1 MASVQSYD
9 YVIIGAGS
17 AGCVLANR
25 LTEDRD
31 TTVLVLEAG
40 GWDRDPWI
48 HIPLAW
54 GKILTNR
61 LHDWMYFTEPEPNLA
76 GRRIEC
82 ARGKVIGGSSSIN
95 AMTYSRGHRR
105 DYDRWAMNGLPS
117 WSYAHALP
125 YFKKQE
131 TWEDGPSAHRGGDGP
146 LGTCWSTF
154 EDPLAEAYT
163 AANRTAG
170 LKWNP
175 DLNSGNNEGIGRN
188 QNTIRDGRRC
198 SAAAAYLRPAMR
210 RPNLTVEARAL
221 VSRIVLDRSR
231 AVGVEYRRAGG
242 THTVRARREVLL
254 AGGVV
259 NSPQILMLSGIGDPD
274 ALSAAGVKPAV
285 ELRGVGR
292 NLQDHVTAMIAFSR
306 KPPSGT
312 VHKSMRLDRIA
323 VALAD
328 TYLLGGTSVASDI
341 PGGMASFAKVMPD
354 SNVPDVQLLLAGAPL
369 TAHPYFRPFRQP
381 YMDGFGGRVVML
393 HPESRGE
400 LVLSSA
406 DPGVPIRIRQNFM
419 STERE
424 WKTLRAGLR
433 LMHDVMMKPDM
444 APFVANELNPVFAS
458 DASLDEHIRNTAITL
473 HHPLGTC
480 KMGRETD
487 EMAVVDPHLR
497 VRGVEQLRVVD
508 ASVMPDL
515 ISGNINAPVMMIAE
529 KAADMIRGQPTLAP
543 LNS

>member
-1 MASVQSYD
+1 MAVGKSYD
-9 YVIIGAGS
+9 YIIIGAGS

-31 TTVLVLEAG
+31 TRVLVLEAG

-61 LHDWMYFTEPEPNLA
+61 LHDWMYFTEPEANLG

-82 ARGKVIGGSSSIN
+82 ARGKVVGGSSSIN
-95 AMTYSRGHRR
+95 AMTYSRGHRG
-105 DYDRWAMNGLPS
+105 DYDRWAANGLPS

-163 AANRTAG
+163 AASQATGIR
-170 LKWNP
+170 WNS
-175 DLNSGNNEGIGRN
+175 DLNGGDNEGIGRN
-188 QNTIRDGRRC
+188 QNTIREGRRC
-198 SAAAAYLRPAMR
+198 SAAVAYLRPAMA
-210 RPNLTVEARAL
+210 RPNLTVEVGAL
-221 VSRIVLDRSR
+221 VSRIVLDKNR
-231 AVGVEYRRAGG
+231 AAGVEYRKGG
-242 THTVRARREVLL
+242 ATTTVRAHREVLL
-254 AGGVV
+254 AGGVI
-259 NSPQILMLSGIGDPD
+259 NSPQLLMLSGIGDPD
-274 ALSAAGVKPAV
+274 ALRAAGVRPQVA
-285 ELRGVGR
+285 LRGVGH
-292 NLQDHVTAMIAFSR
+292 NLQDHVTAMIGFER
-306 KPPSGT
+306 KAPAGT
-312 VHKSMRLDRIA
+312 VHRSMRLDRIA
-323 VALAD
+323 IALAD

-354 SNVPDVQLLLAGAPL
+354 SAVPDVQLLLAGAPL
-369 TAHPYFRPFRQP
+369 TAHPYLKPFRQP
-381 YMDGFGGRVVML
+381 YQDAFGGRVIML

-400 LVLSSA
+400 LVLASA
-406 DPGVPIRIRQNFM
+406 DPATPIRIRQNFM
-419 STERE
+419 STGRE
-424 WKTLRAGLR
+424 WQTLRAGMR
-433 LMHDVMMKPDM
+433 LMHEVMHQSQM
-444 APFVANELNPVFAS
+444 APFIARELTPVFDS
-458 DASLDEHIRNTAITL
+458 DAALDQHIRNTAITL

-480 KMGRETD
+480 KMGRASD
-487 EMAVVDPHLR
+487 ESAVVDPQLR
-497 VRGVEQLRVVD
+497 VRGVEQLRVID

-529 KAADMIRGQPTLAP
+529 KAADMIRGMPTLAP
-543 LNS
+543 LNA